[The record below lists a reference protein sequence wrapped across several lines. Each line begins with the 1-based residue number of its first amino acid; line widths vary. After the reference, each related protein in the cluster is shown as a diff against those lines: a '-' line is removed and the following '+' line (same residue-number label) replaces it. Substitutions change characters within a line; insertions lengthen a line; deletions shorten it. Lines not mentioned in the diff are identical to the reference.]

1 MAQLKTLN
9 EIGLMAVEVHQ
20 HTKRLKEARSR
31 LKDAYRRWAND
42 TQTFHQF
49 DRDSVEWQR
58 MMIATNPEFKE
69 LDDAKRKERNALN
82 RLHRA
87 ISKGV
92 QL

>member
-9 EIGLMAVEVHQ
+9 EIGLMAIDAHQ
-20 HTKRLKEARSR
+20 CIRERKRARNR
-31 LKDAYRRWAND
+31 LQDAYVHWRNITGTHHRIE
-42 TQTFHQF
+42 
-49 DRDSVEWQR
+49 RDSPEWNR
-58 MMIATNPEFKE
+58 MMKATKSEY
-69 LDDAKRKERNALN
+69 LDLEEAKRRERNALN